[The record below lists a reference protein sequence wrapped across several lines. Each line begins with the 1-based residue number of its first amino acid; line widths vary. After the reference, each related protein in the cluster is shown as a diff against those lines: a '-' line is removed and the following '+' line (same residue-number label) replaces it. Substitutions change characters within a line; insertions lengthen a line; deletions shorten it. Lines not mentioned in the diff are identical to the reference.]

1 MRRVVLRGDDSGRG
15 VDVRGDPPRRR
26 IDGIGIGLEFR
37 RLGRFAA
44 LLGLHRRCDVTIEI
58 GRRHIELVAE
68 NPIAVLVFRPLLP
81 RLEDDGNVELGEI
94 LGDLLLGIAV
104 NPVLGIDRNDHHR
117 RFVDPHR
124 QPSGNSFLI
133 IRFGRH
139 KRHGLLFGRVVP
151 PRNDPGQGV
160 FVRSDL
166 PKDRVGSMGKSLRL
180 PLGKQLGD
188 IARILLHKRL
198 EHIVRP
204 VRNLLETSREQ
215 HDGREQRY

>member
-1 MRRVVLRGDDSGRG
+1 MGLERVCDGSFFEVMTPAAG

-139 KRHGLLFGRVVP
+139 KRHGLLFGRVV
-151 PRNDPGQGV
+151 R
-160 FVRSDL
+160 
-166 PKDRVGSMGKSLRL
+166 RVMI
-180 PLGKQLGD
+180 P
-188 IARILLHKRL
+188 ARA
-198 EHIVRP
+198 
-204 VRNLLETSREQ
+204 SS
-215 HDGREQRY
+215 